1 MSEHRSEAEERS
13 SNKQRVPRSEA
24 PPKAAPMN
32 AVTEDADAVAN
43 ELDEALDTSHAVAAR
58 RLGGRLPSWLRGS
71 SPVPIYIGVAI
82 TIAGFVLL
90 LIAWGQV
97 AGETQV
103 SLQLPYL
110 VSAGLTGLAL
120 VMVGLTVVTIASEQR
135 DAAARDRQMDQ
146 LVSILDELNATLG
159 AATDR
164 RK

>member
-1 MSEHRSEAEERS
+1 
-13 SNKQRVPRSEA
+13 
-24 PPKAAPMN
+24 MN
-32 AVTEDADAVAN
+32 AVTEDADAVAS
-43 ELDEALDTSHAVAAR
+43 ELDEALDASHAVPAR
-58 RLGGRLPSWLRGS
+58 RPGGRLPSWLRGS

-82 TIAGFVLL
+82 AIAGFVLL

-120 VMVGLTVVTIASEQR
+120 VMVGLTVVTIAAEQR

-146 LVSILDELNATLG
+146 LVSILDELNATLS
-159 AATDR
+159 ATKDK

>member
-1 MSEHRSEAEERS
+1 
-13 SNKQRVPRSEA
+13 
-24 PPKAAPMN
+24 MN
-32 AVTEDADAVAN
+32 AVTEDADAVAT

-58 RLGGRLPSWLRGS
+58 RLGGRLPPWLRGS

-82 TIAGFVLL
+82 AIAGFVLL

-146 LVSILDELNATLG
+146 LVSILDELNATLS
-159 AATDR
+159 AAKDG

>member
-1 MSEHRSEAEERS
+1 MSS
-13 SNKQRVPRSEA
+13 
-24 PPKAAPMN
+24 
-32 AVTEDADAVAN
+32 VTEHADADADVAAS
-43 ELDEALDTSHAVAAR
+43 DAVEALDTSSAVAPR
-58 RLGGRLPSWLRGS
+58 RPRGRLPTWLRGS

-82 TIAGFVLL
+82 AIAGFVLL
-90 LIAWGQV
+90 LVAWGQV

-120 VMVGLTVVTIASEQR
+120 VMVGLTVITIAAEQR

-146 LVSILDELNATLG
+146 LVSILDELNTTLSESRG
-159 AATDR
+159 K

>member
-1 MSEHRSEAEERS
+1 
-13 SNKQRVPRSEA
+13 
-24 PPKAAPMN
+24 MN
-32 AVTEDADAVAN
+32 AVTEDSS
-43 ELDEALDTSHAVAAR
+43 ELDEALDTSDVITAR
-58 RLGGRLPSWLRGS
+58 RTGGRLPSWLRGS
-71 SPVPIYIGVAI
+71 SPVPLYIGIAI
-82 TIAGFVLL
+82 AIAGFVLL

-135 DAAARDRQMDQ
+135 DAAARERQMDQ
-146 LVSILDELNATLG
+146 LVSILDELNSTLS
-159 AATDR
+159 ATDDK

>member
-1 MSEHRSEAEERS
+1 MSS
-13 SNKQRVPRSEA
+13 
-24 PPKAAPMN
+24 
-32 AVTEDADAVAN
+32 VTEDVVAG
-43 ELDEALDTSHAVAAR
+43 ELDEALDSGVVTAR
-58 RLGGRLPSWLRGS
+58 RSSGRLPSWLRGS
-71 SPVPIYIGVAI
+71 SPVPTYIGIAVA
-82 TIAGFVLL
+82 IAGFVLL

-135 DAAARDRQMDQ
+135 DAVARDRQMDQ
-146 LVSILDELNATLG
+146 LVSILDELNATLS
-159 AATDR
+159 ATKDK